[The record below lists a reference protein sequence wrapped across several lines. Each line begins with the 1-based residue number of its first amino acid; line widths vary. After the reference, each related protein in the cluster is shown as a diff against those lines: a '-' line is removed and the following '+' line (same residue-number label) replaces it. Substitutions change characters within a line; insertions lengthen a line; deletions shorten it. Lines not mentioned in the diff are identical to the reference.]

1 MYWLIEDVEKIE
13 LLCEKK
19 HKQAYVEIIPT
30 SPTLHPS
37 QNQVCALF
45 VRPLK
50 DTKGYIIPIKHSETI
65 NLDIEVCKKVLNSIE
80 EIYVRDKKEFL
91 HYFALKHLLHPPP
104 P

>member
-45 VRPLK
+45 VRP
-50 DTKGYIIPIKHSETI
+50 
-65 NLDIEVCKKVLNSIE
+65 
-80 EIYVRDKKEFL
+80 
-91 HYFALKHLLHPPP
+91 
-104 P
+104 